1 MIVIM
6 DERKKNILHA
16 LIQDYIATAEP
27 IGSRTIA
34 RKYNLGVSSA
44 TIRNEMADLE
54 EMGFIE
60 QLHTSSGR
68 VPSDKGYRFYVDFLM
83 KKMDISPPEE
93 QFIHDQ
99 LKENIQH
106 MEKLFKKTSDV
117 LSQFTNCIA
126 LAMGPLVSE
135 TTVEQIQLLP
145 MQNDKVL
152 LMVISDKG
160 VVDNGV
166 ISFSGNYDKDTL
178 AIVSEI
184 LSCKLKGHRLKDIN
198 KTVLQEIYFE
208 LAGYKKLVTSVLD
221 FMEEILKVSDKAKV
235 YTGGMLNILNQPEF
249 KDVETLRSLMA
260 LLEEQAVL
268 RQVLK
273 ETSSESG
280 LTISIGGENKY
291 EGIHNCSIITAT
303 YTVNG
308 KIIGTVGILGPTRMA
323 YPKAA
328 TTIEFV
334 SKCLSEILE
343 GKR

>member
-1 MIVIM
+1 MVM

-16 LIQDYIATAEP
+16 IIQDYIATAEP
-27 IGSRTIA
+27 VGSRSIA
-34 RKYNLGVSSA
+34 QKYNVGVSSA

-93 QFIHDQ
+93 QFIHGQ

-106 MEKLFKKTSDV
+106 MEDLFKKTSDV
-117 LSQFTNCIA
+117 LSQITNYIA
-126 LAMGPLVSE
+126 LAVGPQVSE
-135 TTVEQIQLLP
+135 TAVQQIQLLP
-145 MQNDKVL
+145 MQNNKVL
-152 LMVISDKG
+152 LMIISDKG
-160 VVDNGV
+160 VVDNG
-166 ISFSGNYDKDTL
+166 IMNFPGDYDKETM

-184 LSCKLKGHRLKDIN
+184 LSCKLKGHRLKDIS
-198 KTVLQEIYFE
+198 KTVLQEIYYE
-208 LAGYKKLVTSVLD
+208 LADYKKLVTLVLD
-221 FMEEILKVSDKAKV
+221 FMDDALKVSDKAKV

-249 KDVETLRSLMA
+249 KDVEALRSLLSVM
-260 LLEEQAVL
+260 EEQAVL

-273 ETSSESG
+273 ETSSEAG
-280 LTISIGGENKY
+280 LAISIGGENKHKS
-291 EGIHNCSIITAT
+291 IHNCSIITAT
-303 YTVNG
+303 YEVG
-308 KIIGTVGILGPTRMA
+308 GRVIGTVGILGPTRMA

-334 SKCLSEILE
+334 SKCLSDILE
-343 GKR
+343 GQNR